1 MVLEYLPT
9 FTRNMSQSCQFCR
22 YSSRTME
29 QMGRP
34 TLSAT
39 SGENS
44 QVTERKSHVGADC
57 LTALQPNG
65 TAMANIRRHALFAV
79 CHE

>member
-1 MVLEYLPT
+1 
-9 FTRNMSQSCQFCR
+9 
-22 YSSRTME
+22 ME
-29 QMGRP
+29 QMERP
-34 TLSAT
+34 KLSAA

-44 QVTERKSHVGADC
+44 QVTERKSHVGVDC

-79 CHE
+79 CCE